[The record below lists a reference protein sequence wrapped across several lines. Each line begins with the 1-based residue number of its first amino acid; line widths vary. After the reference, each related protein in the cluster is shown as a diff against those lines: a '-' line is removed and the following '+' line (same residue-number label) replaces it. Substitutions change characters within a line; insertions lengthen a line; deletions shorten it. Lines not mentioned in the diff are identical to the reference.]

1 MYLYQKGFRWMG
13 MGLLGLIGFAACNNT
28 SSTEAVTAEKDSL
41 LADSAKQAYL
51 DKTGTAPKPPE
62 QAFVADSNKLYVYL
76 TFDDGPQP
84 GTLTCYNICKAEGV
98 KATFFMVALHQ
109 QRKRDGKQLVG
120 MIRNDYP
127 QFLLA
132 NHSYDHTMEHYK
144 YFYQHPDMAFENF
157 KRAQDS
163 LQVPKKIIRLPGN
176 GGWVLQNHFK
186 TSHLVSAVAHRLDS
200 AGFNVIGWDLEWN
213 FNHKDARPVQSPEKL
228 AAEVDSAFSRHNEHI
243 RKNVVILTHDRM
255 FQRSVDSASLV
266 KFIQIIKQNPRY
278 VLETVD
284 HYPGIKK

>member
-1 MYLYQKGFRWMG
+1 MYRNRKGFRWIG

-28 SSTEAVTAEKDSL
+28 PNKEGAAADKDSL
-41 LADSAKQAYL
+41 TADSAKMAYL
-51 DKTGTAPKPPE
+51 AKTGTAPKPPE

-84 GTLTCYNICKAEGV
+84 GTSNCYNICKAEGI

-109 QRKRDGKQLVG
+109 QRKRDGRQLVS
-120 MIRNDYP
+120 MIRDAYP

-132 NHSYDHTMEHYK
+132 NHSFDHTMEHYK
-144 YFYQHPDMAFENF
+144 YFYQHPDMAFDNF
-157 KRAQDS
+157 MRAQDS
-163 LQVPKKIIRLPGN
+163 LAVPKKIIRLPGN
-176 GGWVLQNHFK
+176 SGWVLQNQVK
-186 TSHLVSAVAHRLDS
+186 TSHLVNAVANLLDS
-200 AGFNVIGWDLEWN
+200 AGYNVIGWDLEWN

-243 RKNVVILTHDRM
+243 RNNVVILSHDRM
-255 FQRSVDSASLV
+255 FQRSADSASLV
-266 KFIQIIKQNPRY
+266 KFIQIIKKNPKY

>member
-1 MYLYQKGFRWMG
+1 MYRNRKGFRWIG

-28 SSTEAVTAEKDSL
+28 PNKEGAAADKDSL
-41 LADSAKQAYL
+41 TADSAKMAYL
-51 DKTGTAPKPPE
+51 AKTGTAPKPPE

-84 GTLTCYNICKAEGV
+84 GTSNCYNICKAEGI

-109 QRKRDGKQLVG
+109 QRKRDGRQLVS
-120 MIRNDYP
+120 MIRDAYP

-132 NHSYDHTMEHYK
+132 NHSFDHTMEHYK
-144 YFYQHPDMAFENF
+144 YFYQHPDMAFDNF
-157 KRAQDS
+157 MRAQDS
-163 LQVPKKIIRLPGN
+163 LAVPKKIIRLPGN
-176 GGWVLQNHFK
+176 SGWVLQNQVK
-186 TSHLVSAVAHRLDS
+186 TSHLVNAVANRLDS
-200 AGFNVIGWDLEWN
+200 AGYNVIGWDLEWN

-243 RKNVVILTHDRM
+243 RNNVVILSHDRM
-255 FQRSVDSASLV
+255 FQRSADSASLV
-266 KFIQIIKQNPRY
+266 KFIQIIKKNPKY